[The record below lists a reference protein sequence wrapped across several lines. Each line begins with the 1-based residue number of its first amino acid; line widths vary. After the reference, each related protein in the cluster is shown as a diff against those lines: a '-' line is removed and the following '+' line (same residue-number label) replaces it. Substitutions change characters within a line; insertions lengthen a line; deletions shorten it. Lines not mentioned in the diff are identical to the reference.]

1 MTDCYARVKP
11 LGTCQ
16 HASCGRGNK
25 ACRKLAAGNTCLK
38 THFATHHDWEEF
50 MISRFD
56 NLERFTAV
64 LGKLSEEE
72 GWYHE
77 AMFHALCQRID
88 DRRPVNDRNVR

>member
-1 MTDCYARVKP
+1 MTDSYARVKP
-11 LGTCQ
+11 LGTCP

-25 ACRKLAAGNTCLK
+25 ACRKLAAGIACLK

-50 MISRFD
+50 MSSGFD
-56 NLERFTAV
+56 DLDRFTAR

-72 GWYHE
+72 KWSHD

-88 DRRPVNDRNVR
+88 DRRPAIESIVH